1 MNAAQAVEVNG
12 NADRATRRASA
23 SIDLYTR
30 STGVVASRQR
40 RTGYRA
46 GVMPEKLSR
55 ALTAEVDRLDRV
67 DDPIQQIREA
77 GDLLAAI
84 DVELER
90 IATIRLQAISTL
102 RGRQMSYNRIVEATG
117 LSYPRVAQLAQQAGV
132 GGRRARRAKTTDS

>member
-1 MNAAQAVEVNG
+1 
-12 NADRATRRASA
+12 
-23 SIDLYTR
+23 
-30 STGVVASRQR
+30 
-40 RTGYRA
+40 
-46 GVMPEKLSR
+46 MPEKLSR